1 MAGIGPTP
9 RATVHFIP
17 PPMSRNSPGKINPI
31 LIAFLI
37 PLVVILAAV
46 IFLVVRKT
54 TRESLEQFDYAA
66 YIKAP
71 DNLLGNHYNL
81 DAQVESQLAWDEGF
95 GKLLVVKPV
104 NGTGRLSVFVPDQV
118 GGNLNVGERFHMN
131 VVIKDQGLINVESL
145 EKY

>member
-1 MAGIGPTP
+1 M
-9 RATVHFIP
+9 R
-17 PPMSRNSPGKINPI
+17 PGKLNPI
-31 LIAFLI
+31 LLAFLI
-37 PLVVILAAV
+37 PLVVIVAAV
-46 IFLVVRKT
+46 IFVVVRKT
-54 TRESLEQFDYAA
+54 SHASTEQFDYAA

-71 DNLLGNHYNL
+71 QNYLGNHYNL

-104 NGTGRLSVFVPDQV
+104 DGPGRLSVFVPDKV
-118 GGNLNVGERFHMN
+118 GGNLNVGQRFHMD

>member
-1 MAGIGPTP
+1 MY
-9 RATVHFIP
+9 R
-17 PPMSRNSPGKINPI
+17 SRPGKINPI

-37 PLVVILAAV
+37 PLVVVVAAV
-46 IFLVVRKT
+46 IFVVVRKT
-54 TRESLEQFDYAA
+54 SHASVEQFDYAA
-66 YIKAP
+66 YIKSP
-71 DNLLGNHYNL
+71 ENFLGNHYNL

-104 NGTGRLSVFVPDQV
+104 DGSSGRVSVFVPDKV
-118 GGNLNVGERFHMN
+118 GGNLNVGQRFHMT

>member
-1 MAGIGPTP
+1 
-9 RATVHFIP
+9 
-17 PPMSRNSPGKINPI
+17 MSRTSPGKINPI

-37 PLVVILAAV
+37 PLVVIIAAL

-54 TRESLEQFDYAA
+54 THESGEQFDYAA

-71 DNLLGNHYNL
+71 ENFLGNHYNL

-95 GKLLVVKPV
+95 GKLLVVRPV
-104 NGTGRLSVFVPDQV
+104 NGSGRISVFVPDTL
-118 GGNLNVGERFHMN
+118 GENLNVGERFHMN
-131 VVIKDQGLINVESL
+131 IVIKDQGLINVESL